1 MENKGQFVRDFASAL
16 VADGDGRH
24 GWMADYVRF
33 EERESG
39 MQVIR
44 MSGKAIDVTCASLT
58 SIAQTIIRHM

>member
-1 MENKGQFVRDFASAL
+1 
-16 VADGDGRH
+16 
-24 GWMADYVRF
+24 MADCVRF

-44 MSGKAIDVTCASLT
+44 MSGKAIDVTCDSLT